1 MMSIVCLDLCSLL
14 SLVLYTVSLD
24 PSQIQVYPE
33 NGSTSGV
40 FIAMPKNK
48 KYSFNATIAREV
60 CESLSAH
67 IATRAEV
74 QLANHNGLQT
84 CRYGWVKEQIAVI
97 PRTEKNEKC
106 GQNKVGVITW
116 AASPNTSFD
125 VFCFSLTGIIIIFI
139 INICNN
145 SSIPPSRPHTVHQR
159 SSSSMTISSTV
170 LSSHPFTHTSS
181 LTSSHSKTKD
191 PTHLPPPP
199 RSVFGG

>member
-24 PSQIQVYPE
+24 PSQIQAAAGFSILHSCTVYPE
-33 NGSTSGV
+33 NGSISGV

-116 AASPNTSFD
+116 AASPSTSFD
-125 VFCFSLTGIIIIFI
+125 VFCFSLTGHF
-139 INICNN
+139 
-145 SSIPPSRPHTVHQR
+145 PKRMV
-159 SSSSMTISSTV
+159 
-170 LSSHPFTHTSS
+170 
-181 LTSSHSKTKD
+181 
-191 PTHLPPPP
+191 
-199 RSVFGG
+199 